1 MTAIYH
7 ITNIRNL
14 QNILADGGLWCDRIV
29 AERNLAHVCIAHQHI
44 KDRRAQKQVPCAPGG
59 MVADYVPFYF
69 APRSP
74 MLYSIHHNYVEGYKG
89 GQSAILHLV
98 ASVEEVVREGLVFT
112 FTEGHAVMD
121 ISHFYNNLRDLDKIN
136 WDIMDSRYWYDTIQD
151 GDRKRR
157 RQAEF
162 LVHEFFPFTFFDSIG
177 VINQTMARQV
187 TGLLQP
193 LVKKPVVQV
202 VPAWYY

>member
-7 ITNIRNL
+7 ITHIRNL
-14 QNILADGGLWCDRIV
+14 PSILKDGGLWCDRV
-29 AERNLAHVCIAHQHI
+29 VMERNLAHVGIAHQHI

-59 MVADYVPFYF
+59 VVADYVPFYF

-74 MLYSIHHNYVEGYKG
+74 MLYVISRGGVENYSEG
-89 GQSAILHLV
+89 QQPILHLV
-98 ASVEEVVREGLVFT
+98 SSAEAVFAAGLPFT
-112 FTEGHAVMD
+112 FTDGHADVD
-121 ISHFYNNLRDLDKIN
+121 ISRYFTDLQDLNQIDWN
-136 WDIMDSRYWYDTIQD
+136 IMASKYWHDTDQY

-162 LVHEFFPFTFFDSIG
+162 LVREFFPIALIETIG
-177 VINQTMARQV
+177 VINQAMVRQV

-193 LVKKPVVQV
+193 LAKKPSVQAM
-202 VPAWYY
+202 PAWYY